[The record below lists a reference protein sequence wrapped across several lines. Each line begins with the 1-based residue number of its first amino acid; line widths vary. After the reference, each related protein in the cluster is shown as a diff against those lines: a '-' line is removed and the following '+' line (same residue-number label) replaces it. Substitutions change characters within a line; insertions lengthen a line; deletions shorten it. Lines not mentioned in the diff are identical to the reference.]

1 GTETKPAEYPPNTIL
16 IAEDI
21 TPTDTASLDR
31 TRVMGFCTTRGG
43 ARSHVAILA
52 RSLGLPA
59 LAGTEPAALEIAN
72 GTNVVLDGNKGTLR
86 LNPAP
91 EEMRRI
97 RDVQA
102 GAEERR
108 KQDLAHAHE
117 PAITQDGKRIE
128 VVANIGGLKD
138 AQQVAGFGGEGV

>member
-72 GTNVVLDGNKGTLR
+72 GTSVVLDGGQGTLR
-86 LNPAP
+86 LSPP
-91 EEMRRI
+91 QDEHTRI
-97 RDVQA
+97 R
-102 GAEERR
+102 G
-108 KQDLAHAHE
+108 
-117 PAITQDGKRIE
+117 TQHR
-128 VVANIGGLKD
+128 
-138 AQQVAGFGGEGV
+138 